1 MDLGRLVLGSPI
13 LCLKG
18 MRIMM
23 FQLSGFYYRK
33 THFGRKPL
41 VTTALAL
48 ATLVGRVGGF
58 DSRFWLICGVG
69 LGCTVEA
76 QKLETL

>member
-1 MDLGRLVLGSPI
+1 MLGSPI

-33 THFGRKPL
+33 NALWKKAPGDDSTSTGNAGGKGRG
-41 VTTALAL
+41 V
-48 ATLVGRVGGF
+48 